1 MRLNQPGRD
10 GDQMPPPL
18 VGEDVELRFA
28 LARDAGNVRADPG
41 QIQQVIMNLV
51 VNARDAMPTGGKL
64 LIETADAELTEQY
77 AELHQAVMPGP
88 YVMIAVSDTG
98 VGMDAQTKARIFE
111 PFFTTKE

>member
-18 VGEDVELRFA
+18 VGEDVELRVS
-28 LARDAGNVRADPG
+28 LASNAGNVRADPG
-41 QIQQVIMNLV
+41 QLQQVIMNLV

-64 LIETADAELTEQY
+64 LIETADAELTEHY
-77 AELHQAVMPGP
+77 AELHQPLIPGQ
-88 YVMIAVSDTG
+88 YVMLAVSDTG
-98 VGMDAQTKARIFE
+98 EGMDAQPRPRIFE